1 MFLCSVMPV
10 ILGILNPENFKTNTA
25 KGGIACPKA
34 EVEKKKTRSPTP
46 GHTFN
51 PPDSPP
57 ASKQFLEKLGYLS
70 LAIYHVAS
78 TGPQDMRAI

>member
-34 EVEKKKTRSPTP
+34 EVEKKKKKT
-46 GHTFN
+46 
-51 PPDSPP
+51 
-57 ASKQFLEKLGYLS
+57 LS
-70 LAIYHVAS
+70 SEHCQQL
-78 TGPQDMRAI
+78 P

>member
-34 EVEKKKTRSPTP
+34 EVEKKKKKPYPQNTVNSYP
-46 GHTFN
+46 
-51 PPDSPP
+51 
-57 ASKQFLEKLGYLS
+57 ELGGGKATKS
-70 LAIYHVAS
+70 
-78 TGPQDMRAI
+78 R